1 MRVHTGEMLQCSECT
16 SSFTQKSQLVQH
28 MRVHTGE
35 KFQCSECTSSFTQK
49 SRLVQHMRVH
59 TGEMLQCSEC
69 TSSFTQKSQL
79 VQHMR
84 VHTGEKF
91 QCSECT
97 SSFTQKSRLVQHMR
111 VHTGE
116 KFKCSECTSSYTH
129 ESSLVDHMRVHTGE
143 MFQCS
148 ECTSSFT
155 KKSNSVQHMR
165 VHTGD
170 TPYHCT
176 KCNKSFTKKCR
187 MIRHIR
193 VHTREK
199 FQCCDCQKCFPSRVS
214 LTRHSRTHLTSYS
227 KVHAKDNK
235 CHKKY
240 DNKQRLKKCGEEKSG
255 SGRRLTQRNHHL
267 GALRSH
273 TTEKRA
279 GNDLNS
285 PEPSHNNCRELP
297 TSSHSEDE
305 YSLSYQCKT
314 KAVCKL
320 ADNDLVVSRSTHF
333 IDWSGHGV
341 KDEPVDGQPSI
352 LSLSEDPL
360 QSEMVPPSSIKLE
373 SLKEEF
379 EFLEE
384 EL

>member
-1 MRVHTGEMLQCSECT
+1 
-16 SSFTQKSQLVQH
+16 

-35 KFQCSECTSSFTQK
+35 KFQCSECSRSFSKKSSLLQHMRVHTEEKLQCSKCTSSFTNK
-49 SRLVQHMRVH
+49 YKLVEHMRVH
-59 TGEMLQCSEC
+59 TGEMLQYSEC
-69 TSSFTQKSQL
+69 TSSFTYKSKL
-79 VQHMR
+79 VEHMR
-84 VHTGEKF
+84 VHTEGKF
-91 QCSECT
+91 QCSKCT
-97 SSFTQKSRLVQHMR
+97 SSFTNKYKLV
-111 VHTGE
+111 E
-116 KFKCSECTSSYTH
+116 
-129 ESSLVDHMRVHTGE
+129 
-143 MFQCS
+143 
-148 ECTSSFT
+148 
-155 KKSNSVQHMR
+155 HMR

-170 TPYHCT
+170 TPYHST
-176 KCNKSFTKKCR
+176 KCNKSFTQKCR
-187 MIRHIR
+187 MVRHIR

-240 DNKQRLKKCGEEKSG
+240 DNKQRLKKCCEEKSG

-267 GALRSH
+267 GAL
-273 TTEKRA
+273 
-279 GNDLNS
+279 G
-285 PEPSHNNCRELP
+285 
-297 TSSHSEDE
+297 
-305 YSLSYQCKT
+305 SLSYQCKT

-352 LSLSEDPL
+352 LSISEDPL